1 MKHKQTG
8 RRIKDCASDRALY
21 AMVNVLLALMMLL
34 VAYPL
39 LNILSSSFSSP
50 RAVST
55 GRVVLLPVEF
65 SLLGYQTVFAHRLIG
80 VAYRNTIFYS
90 LAGTLINLTMVLTC
104 AYPLSRR
111 DFPLRSPLMIACLI
125 TMYFSGGLIPSY
137 ILMVQLG
144 LINNVW
150 AMLLPGALSV
160 YNMILTRTY
169 ILSNVPVELLEAS
182 QIDGCSDARYFT
194 AVLLPLCK
202 PIIAVV
208 ALYSVVGHWNSYFNA
223 LIYLNDQQLF
233 PLQLILRQILISSEI
248 NPSDMGDIEGAIAK
262 QGLSDLLKYALIV
275 VATAPI
281 LCVYPF
287 LQRFFVKGVMIG
299 SVKG

>member
-21 AMVNVLLALMMLL
+21 AVVNVLLALMMLL

-80 VAYRNTIFYS
+80 IAYRNTIFYS

>member
-1 MKHKQTG
+1 MTHKQTG
-8 RRIKDCASDRALY
+8 RRIRDCASDRVLY
-21 AMVNVLLALMMLL
+21 AVVNVALALMMAL

-39 LNILSSSFSSP
+39 INILSSSFSSP

-55 GRVVLLPVEF
+55 GRVVLFPVEF
-65 SLLGYQTVFAHRLIG
+65 SLIGYQTVFAHRLIG
-80 VAYRNTIFYS
+80 IAYRNTVFYS
-90 LAGTLINLTMVLTC
+90 LAGTLINLFMVLTC

-111 DFPLRSPLMIACLI
+111 DFPLRGPLMIACLI

-137 ILMVQLG
+137 LLMVQLG
-144 LINNVW
+144 LINSVW

-182 QIDGCSDARYFT
+182 QIDGCSDARYFS

-202 PIIAVV
+202 PIVAVV
-208 ALYSVVGHWNSYFNA
+208 ALYSVVGHWNSYFSA

-233 PLQLILRQILISSEI
+233 PLQLILRQILIASEI
-248 NPSDMGDIEGAIAK
+248 NPSDMGDVEGAIAK

>member
-21 AMVNVLLALMMLL
+21 GVVNALLALMMLL

-80 VAYRNTIFYS
+80 IAYRNTIFYS

-111 DFPLRSPLMIACLI
+111 NFPLRSPLMIACLI

-223 LIYLNDQQLF
+223 LIYLNDQRLF

>member
-1 MKHKQTG
+1 MTHKQTG
-8 RRIKDCASDRALY
+8 RRIRDCASDRVLY
-21 AMVNVLLALMMLL
+21 AVVNVALALMMAL

-39 LNILSSSFSSP
+39 INILSSSFSSP

-55 GRVVLLPVEF
+55 GRVVLFPVEF
-65 SLLGYQTVFAHRLIG
+65 SLIGYQTVFAHRLIG
-80 VAYRNTIFYS
+80 IAYRNTVFYS
-90 LAGTLINLTMVLTC
+90 LAGTLINLFMVLTC

-111 DFPLRSPLMIACLI
+111 DFPLRGPLMIACLI

-137 ILMVQLG
+137 LLMVQLG
-144 LINNVW
+144 LINSVW

-169 ILSNVPVELLEAS
+169 ILSNVPFELLEAS
-182 QIDGCSDARYFT
+182 QIDGCSDARYFS

-202 PIIAVV
+202 PIVAVV
-208 ALYSVVGHWNSYFNA
+208 ALYSVVGHWNSYFSA

-233 PLQLILRQILISSEI
+233 PLQLILRQILIASEI
-248 NPSDMGDIEGAIAK
+248 NPSDMGDVEGAIAK